1 MTIQNKLRVISL
13 LPILIMI
20 GLAGYLLFTISLQFD
35 INNQNHLIFAGIGSG
50 IIILGLVLL
59 IYGYIVASNQELE
72 NTTEFTELFEHIVND
87 ISENKTD
94 DISDLKLDTY
104 ESKKQ
109 AYVKLK
115 EFIDSARKDKAI
127 ALENNK
133 ERLFIANMSPEI
145 KTALN
150 SIISFTDLLKST
162 NINEEQHE
170 FISVIE
176 KNSEN
181 LLAIMN
187 NMLDLSKIE
196 NNETDHEN
204 IIFDALKEFE
214 SIIEL
219 YALNA
224 FDKNIDLNFY
234 IDPKI
239 SSKLKGDLAKIKE
252 IIMNLLS
259 NAIKFT
265 NPNGEINVEIH
276 KVSEKSQNNI
286 LTSTF
291 VIKVQD
297 NGIGMS
303 KEQQKHILEAFS
315 HPDTTKKYD
324 GIGLGLATSNKFA
337 HIMGGHIEIE
347 SAKDIGS
354 TFYLTLPI
362 EEIITEDSGQ
372 EDAYS
377 NTMMGLYE
385 DDNIS
390 SKLSDYLKN
399 YLKYFGTKLK
409 IFKSINKANSLSE
422 KDKCKFCLIDIDKV
436 EPEIIESLA
445 TANKS
450 KLIVISKPTNK
461 DKLEQLGLS
470 EQNILF
476 KPITLSKIKEILSK
490 SSYEMVDTNIDH
502 ASLEDATNK
511 NNEKLDVNDSK
522 NSMGDVLI
530 AKTNNLENKIIEKV
544 AQKIGYTTT
553 ILNDPDLL
561 LDTLENA
568 KYNIVIADEE
578 TIEKLDGDIDDN
590 ISVITTNVIEE
601 LKNRKL

>member
-20 GLAGYLLFTISLQFD
+20 GLAGYLLFTIYLQFD
-35 INNQNHLIFAGIGSG
+35 INNQNHLILAGIGSG
-50 IIILGLVLL
+50 IIVLGLVLL

-72 NTTEFTELFEHIVND
+72 NTAELTELLEHIMND
-87 ISENKTD
+87 VSENQAD
-94 DISDLKLDTY
+94 DISALKLNTY
-104 ESKKQ
+104 ESKNQ
-109 AYVKLK
+109 AYIKLK
-115 EFIDSARKDKAI
+115 EFVDSARKDKAI

-133 ERLFIANMSPEI
+133 ARLFITNMSPEI

-150 SIISFTDLLKST
+150 GIISFTDLLKST

-181 LLAIMN
+181 LLATMN
-187 NMLDLSKIE
+187 NILDLSKIE
-196 NNETDHEN
+196 NNITDHEN

-239 SSKLKGDLAKIKE
+239 SFKLKGDIAKIKE
-252 IIMNLLS
+252 IMMNLLS

-276 KVSEKSQNNI
+276 KVSQESQNDI
-286 LTSTF
+286 ITSTF

-297 NGIGMS
+297 NGIGMT

-315 HPDTTKKYD
+315 QPDTTKKYD
-324 GIGLGLATSNKFA
+324 DIGLGLATSNKFA

-362 EEIITEDSGQ
+362 EEIRTDDSSQ
-372 EDAYS
+372 EDAYK
-377 NTMMGLYE
+377 NTMIGLYE
-385 DDNIS
+385 DDIIS

-422 KDKCKFCLIDIDKV
+422 KDKCKFCLIDIDKA

-445 TANKS
+445 TANRS
-450 KLIVISKPTNK
+450 KLLVISKPSNK

-476 KPITLSKIKEILSK
+476 KPITLSKIKELLSK
-490 SSYEMVDTNIDH
+490 NSDKMMAINIGQAPLEYE
-502 ASLEDATNK
+502 TNK
-511 NNEKLDVNDSK
+511 NNEKIDTNDLE
-522 NSMGDVLI
+522 NSMGDILI

-561 LDTLENA
+561 LDTLKNT
-568 KYNIVIADEE
+568 KYNIVIVDEE
-578 TIEKLDGDIDDN
+578 TIERLDSEIDDN

>member
-20 GLAGYLLFTISLQFD
+20 GLAGYLLFTIFLQFD

-72 NTTEFTELFEHIVND
+72 NTAEFTELFEHIVND
-87 ISENKTD
+87 ITD

-115 EFIDSARKDKAI
+115 EFVDSARKDKAI

-133 ERLFIANMSPEI
+133 ARLFIANMSPEI

-470 EQNILF
+470 KQNILF

-511 NNEKLDVNDSK
+511 NNEKLDANDSK

-561 LDTLENA
+561 LDTLKNA

-578 TIEKLDGDIDDN
+578 TIEKLDSDIDDN